1 MTLYPLLCS
10 PAYHQRVWGGRNLE
24 KYLGKQLPPQG
35 TIGESWEIYDTNTII
50 NGEYTGYTLQEI
62 LAKFPKELGG
72 DLYKGGDFPLLSKF
86 LDAQDWLSVQVH
98 PNDELAQAL
107 EGQPRGKTECW
118 YVIEAEPDAEII
130 YGFSQSI
137 SAEDFRDTIIHG
149 GDKAKEVLNFVKV
162 RKGDFIFVP
171 AGTIHALGKGVII
184 YELQQTSDTTYRLYD
199 WDRVGLDGKPRE
211 LHIEKGIMCSNFFLI
226 NPPLNPGT
234 IITQHKDYTEESLTD
249 NEFFTLKKYYN
260 FKEKH
265 KIILYGDSAQLLT
278 VLHGAL
284 QLSGDFDDIQVQQG
298 MSIILPA
305 KLPYCYINA
314 GADCE
319 ILIAHYN
326 S

>member
-1 MTLYPLLCS
+1 MRLYPLICS

-24 KYLGKQLPPQG
+24 TILGKQLPHQG

-50 NGEYTGYTLQEI
+50 NGEYSGYTLKE
-62 LAKFPKELGG
+62 LLTKFPNELGG
-72 DLYKGGDFPLLSKF
+72 NLYTDGDFPLLIKF

-98 PNDELAQAL
+98 PNDELAQVL

-118 YVIEAEPDAEII
+118 YVIEAAPDAEII
-130 YGFSQSI
+130 YGFSQTI
-137 SAEDFRDTIIHG
+137 TAEEFRDTVTNG
-149 GDKAKEVLNFVKV
+149 GTKNVLNFVKV

-171 AGTIHALGKGVII
+171 AGTVHALGKGVVI

-211 LHIEKGIMCSNFFLI
+211 LHIEKGIICSNFFLI

-234 IITQHKDYTEESLTD
+234 TIRHHNAFTEELLTD
-249 NEFFTLKKYYN
+249 NEYFTLKKYYN
-260 FKEKH
+260 FKETY
-265 KIILYGDSAQLLT
+265 KILLQGDSAQILT

-284 QLSGDFDDIQVQQG
+284 QLSGEFDDIHVQQG

-305 KLPYCYINA
+305 KLPYCDVKASI
-314 GADCE
+314 DCE
-319 ILIAHYN
+319 ILVAQYN